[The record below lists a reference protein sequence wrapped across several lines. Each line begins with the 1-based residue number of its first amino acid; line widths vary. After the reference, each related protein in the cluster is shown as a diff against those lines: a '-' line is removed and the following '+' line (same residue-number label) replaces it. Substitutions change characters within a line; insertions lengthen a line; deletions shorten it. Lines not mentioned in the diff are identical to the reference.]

1 MQGELTPLFNP
12 RSIAIVGPSDDLTRI
27 GGLPIRFA
35 SAKSPI
41 LPLMTQ
47 ETFSGHSLKHL
58 LSAWAVFLIYRMPH
72 RRRFR
77 NDGVMQR
84 ET

>member
-1 MQGELTPLFNP
+1 MQGELNTLFNP
-12 RSIAIVGPSDDLTRI
+12 RSIAIVGASDDLTRI

-47 ETFSGHSLKHL
+47 EKFSGHSLKHP
-58 LSAWAVFLIYRMPH
+58 LSAWAVFLIYRMLKQ
-72 RRRFR
+72 RRFR
-77 NDGVMQR
+77 DGGAMQK

>member
-12 RSIAIVGPSDDLTRI
+12 RSIAIVGASDDLTRI

-58 LSAWAVFLIYRMPH
+58 LSAWAVFLIYRMLH
-72 RRRFR
+72 QRRFM
-77 NDGVMQR
+77 DGGVLQ
-84 ET
+84 EKA

>member
-12 RSIAIVGPSDDLTRI
+12 RSIAIVGPSNDLAQI

-41 LPLMTQ
+41 LPLMARQ
-47 ETFSGHSLKHL
+47 KLSGHSLKHL
-58 LSAWAVFLIYRMPH
+58 LSACAMLLIYRMLN
-72 RRRFR
+72 RRRFM
-77 NDGVMQR
+77 DGGVMQK